1 MTKQTKQQPPKQQ
14 KKQPQNKKNRK
25 RLSGKNFFWS
35 IALLSLAGVLAAGY
49 FLFNHLTT
57 TKAPSPLAGIEQ
69 VIVHEQQTVTRTLED
84 YQQSPHLTVYEKL
97 FDKTRTHNEQ
107 QLRQWQELIQQGHKE
122 MVEAAAKISTVFAN
136 ERDKLQNAADND
148 MAKAALVQLE
158 ESVAVKERMFVN
170 YFALEQDSLSA
181 LKELAGLLADTGGA
195 PQKGSI
201 AAELY
206 DILLTRIMATTQ
218 QQATLL
224 RAYKTLG
231 EREIEH
237 LRAFHT
243 DTAKDSKPLI
253 RNLSDA
259 VATE

>member
-1 MTKQTKQQPPKQQ
+1 MTKQAKQQPQS
-14 KKQPQNKKNRK
+14 KKARK

-35 IALLSLAGVLAAGY
+35 ITLLSLAGVLAAGY
-49 FLFNHLTT
+49 FLFDHLTT
-57 TKAPSPLAGIEQ
+57 TKAPSPLTGVEQ
-69 VIVHEQQTVTRTLED
+69 VIVNEQQTVTRTLED
-84 YQQSPHLTVYEKL
+84 YQKSPHLTVYEKL
-97 FDKTRTHNEQ
+97 FDRSRTHDET
-107 QLRQWQELIQQGHKE
+107 QLRQWQELIHQGHKE
-122 MVEAAAKISTVFAN
+122 MVAAAAKVSTVFAN
-136 ERDKLQNAADND
+136 ETDALNNAADND
-148 MAKAALVQLE
+148 MAKAALDQLK

-181 LKELAGLLADTGGA
+181 LQELAGLLADTGGA

-231 EREIEH
+231 QRELEH
-237 LRAFHT
+237 LRAF
-243 DTAKDSKPLI
+243 DTTTSKEAKPLI
-253 RNLSDA
+253 RNLPSTIT
-259 VATE
+259 TE